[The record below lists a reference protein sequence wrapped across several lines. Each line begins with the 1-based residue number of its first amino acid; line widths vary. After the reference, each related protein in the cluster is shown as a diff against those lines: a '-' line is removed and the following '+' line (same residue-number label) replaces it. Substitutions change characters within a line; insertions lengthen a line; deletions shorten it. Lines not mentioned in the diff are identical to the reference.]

1 MYHISLPLCCAVPD
15 GAISIVTNTS
25 GTPTAGEMY
34 SLSCEVSKDI
44 LGLTGEP
51 AAVWMDSN
59 GNVMAGDD
67 ITVTSSNG
75 MSTLTF
81 NPLKATNADTYTCT
95 GSLQSPALSIPL
107 TVTQQQRV
115 KVTRKFIYYNFRE
128 ILTVI

>member
-1 MYHISLPLCCAVPD
+1 MPD

-25 GTPTAGEMY
+25 GTPTAGEVY
-34 SLSCEVSKDI
+34 SLSCEVREDI

-51 AAVWMDSN
+51 VAVWIDSN

-95 GSLQSPALSIPL
+95 GSLQSPALSTPL

-115 KVTRKFIYYNFRE
+115 EVTREFIHRTYINLAVQQK
-128 ILTVI
+128 I